1 MEKVYRISL
10 LYVFGISLI
19 ILVLLVMPYIREKK
33 EQKPI
38 DEYVE
43 QDLSDSDNDIASQNA
58 VPISNQD
65 IIITENTKL
74 SYIDTYIN
82 GSIKTTDATLPS
94 EMVGIDRNA
103 LNTLLDRELQEQD
116 EVNQLKRLYEYR
128 ILRFSSSEIVI
139 ERIYQS
145 EKADYFYLGI
155 VDDCVV
161 VFCEDKE
168 TIYLNTG
175 IPAQELPDAIC
186 MEIQQFKLIQSIEE
200 LFDFLEAYTS

>member
-1 MEKVYRISL
+1 MKKHL
-10 LYVFGISLI
+10 LDKRKLSYLI
-19 ILVLLVMPYIREKK
+19 N
-33 EQKPI
+33 
-38 DEYVE
+38 DWD
-43 QDLSDSDNDIASQNA
+43 DLNLPFTINDNDIASQNA